1 MTPEAARPG
10 TGTIPV
16 QEQLLMLLFQHRAAT
31 TAHLHHMLHPQPHP
45 VYLRKCLRA
54 LRDAGLAES
63 ASRAHHPS
71 VWALS
76 RQGQGLVLSW
86 PQFRGRHRYRPA
98 GGNAGARSSHTLT
111 VTRTAVAF
119 LADASAHGDE
129 FTAMDWSVE
138 VAHAIRDGAADGER
152 MLIADALMRYTRT
165 SPQRSLLRAFVEVDR
180 ATESSERLACK
191 LISYARYHNGQAATA
206 GRYAAAAHPGIAHWQ
221 RCYST
226 FPRILFVLTGAGE
239 RALAQRVADLQAM
252 ARQHPL
258 VAHLT
263 AQVPVGA
270 AVLERLEE
278 QGTSAPVWSPVGTR
292 IRQCNWM
299 DL

>member
-1 MTPEAARPG
+1 
-10 TGTIPV
+10 
-16 QEQLLMLLFQHRAAT
+16 MLLFRHRAAT
-31 TAHLHHMLHPQPHP
+31 TAHLHSMLRPRPHP
-45 VYLRKCLRA
+45 VYLRRCLRA

-86 PQFRGRHRYRPA
+86 PQFRGQHRYRPV
-98 GGNAGARSSHTLT
+98 GGNGGGRSTHTLT
-111 VTRTAVAF
+111 VTRTAVVF
-119 LADASAHGDE
+119 HEDAAVRGDE
-129 FTAMDWSVE
+129 FTGMDWSVE
-138 VAHAIRDGAADGER
+138 VAHSIRDGAADGDR

-165 SPQRSLLRAFVEVDR
+165 SPHRSLLRAFVEVDR
-180 ATESSERLACK
+180 ATESSERLASK
-191 LISYARYHNGQAATA
+191 LISYARYHSGHPAAGSRRT
-206 GRYAAAAHPGIAHWQ
+206 GTEQSGIAPWQ
-221 RCYST
+221 RSYT
-226 FPRILFVLTGAGE
+226 AFPRILFVLTGAGE
-239 RALAQRVADLQAM
+239 RALAQRIADLQAM

-270 AVLERLEE
+270 AVLEHLEE
-278 QGTSAPVWSPVGTR
+278 QGASAPVWSPVGVR
-292 IRQCNWM
+292 GPLQNWM